1 MEISHQLP
9 ATCQCTPQPL
19 NANLAS
25 AAVLQ
30 TQLAAV
36 STSRSLDLSL
46 VTEEGDTVTLSW
58 DATTAALA
66 FQEESMAMDEDGDV
80 RYRQTALA
88 MQSYESD
95 FSLTIEGDLNAE
107 ETREIRKV
115 LQVLNRMMGQ
125 MANGNTPMGIGARQS
140 LMGLDTIAT
149 LDAQMSY
156 ERNVLVANQ
165 AQAEMVYNQAGEL
178 SDLPDGGT
186 AALPA
191 GPPEFAM
198 DTLAREMAGVVHRAR
213 APRAHKLHVVD
224 GLFERHRKRA
234 GFGGEGSQATPNLFD
249 DLRRRFYAAFGKIA
263 GEGIQ

>member
-1 MEISHQLP
+1 MQISHQPP
-9 ATCQCTPQPL
+9 ATCQCTPPSM

-25 AAVLQ
+25 AAVSQ
-30 TQLAAV
+30 TQLAAM

-46 VTEEGDTVTLSW
+46 VTAEGDTVTLSW
-58 DATTAALA
+58 DATAAAMA
-66 FQEESMAMDEDGDV
+66 FQDESMSMDGGGNV
-80 RYRQTALA
+80 RYRQTALS
-88 MQSYESD
+88 MKSYESD
-95 FSLTIEGDLNAE
+95 FSLTIEGDLNADE
-107 ETREIRKV
+107 KREIRKV

-125 MANGNTPMGIGARQS
+125 MANGNTPMGVGDRQS

-178 SDLPDGGT
+178 SDLPDRGAT
-186 AALPA
+186 ALPT
-191 GPPEFAM
+191 GPPEPAM

-213 APRAHKLHVVD
+213 APRAHKLHAVD

-234 GFGGEGSQATPNLFD
+234 GFGGEGHHAASNLFE
-249 DLRRRFYAAFGKIA
+249 DLRRRFYAAFGEIA
-263 GEGIQ
+263 GHGIQ